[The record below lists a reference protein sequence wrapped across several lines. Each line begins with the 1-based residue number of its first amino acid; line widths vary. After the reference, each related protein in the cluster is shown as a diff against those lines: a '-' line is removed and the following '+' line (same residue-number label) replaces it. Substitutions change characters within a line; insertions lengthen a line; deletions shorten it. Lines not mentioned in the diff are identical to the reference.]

1 MQKAAEM
8 ETPQLSTLS
17 INDST
22 ASINFEFVVDPRWT
36 GFKFFTKKEGA
47 EGPTKKECE
56 EYYSDR

>member
-1 MQKAAEM
+1 M
-8 ETPQLSTLS
+8 EAPQLSTLS

-36 GFKFFTKKEGA
+36 GFKFITKKEGA
-47 EGPTKKECE
+47 EGPTKEECE